1 MGTLPSSKRKKIL
14 TFLPV
19 PSIELTNTIKN
30 KKMKF
35 YINKIVP
42 ALLIPL
48 TTSH

>member
-19 PSIELTNTIKN
+19 PSIELTNTIK
-30 KKMKF
+30 KKF

-42 ALLIPL
+42 APLIPL